1 MANYEE
7 VKVTL
12 IDCQLKKLKSRLKKL
27 IINFQGEELAHKLF
41 LKTRKKNK
49 IRNNFANNMSAQ
61 LCKIIQLVLFLGALF
76 NNLVG
81 TLMKF
86 GIPLAKMF
94 LSPLATVALASA
106 IDGAI

>member
-61 LCKIIQLVLFLGALF
+61 LCKII
-76 NNLVG
+76 
-81 TLMKF
+81 
-86 GIPLAKMF
+86 
-94 LSPLATVALASA
+94 
-106 IDGAI
+106 